1 MSSNQGYVPYGT
13 DAVYT
18 GFWINQDRG
27 RILGATLTLPD
38 KQAAPLLAA
47 LAVLVALAGNRSWHL
62 CRLIWHRFLRA
73 KEAHTSAIKIRR
85 RKQQVV
91 IRNCET
97 AGGATLGLFAVWFNF
112 GVLRILRE
120 FSPKDI
126 VLGLFTLGHWI
137 SFIALGVLVS
147 QIVVGN
153 LVVSKVLPTCGLW
166 VPIASDPP
174 TTESNAIFNEM
185 KTNETINAEN
195 YVRSCYPKGGSQ
207 GIIACD
213 KFITR
218 SFQQQTIE
226 GQACPFKGVCLPN
239 ANSAVTFD
247 SGNMTFSE
255 LGLNT
260 RFYSV
265 SDKSDDDTGENE
277 TLPFNNANSMSYNY
291 RLLSAY
297 LPYQLE
303 KFPPA
308 LQVEENNNELS
319 IFYMQDMGIL
329 FIEPEKDPWFSAN
342 IANEFPQLTK
352 PGDPVFTRYSA
363 DRWLNIVLCHEQY
376 RFCSTI
382 TENCTDF
389 RGLISRNKSSNQE
402 DYNALLGSG
411 TKPKVTTGSDW
422 AFSIILFEE
431 FMQKTPLAF
440 SIAGSSDLALQA
452 NRLLNDGHQSKL
464 SDRQWI
470 LEFEFWFTMAL
481 ARLQL
486 GIFNTIERPLGLDD
500 TRTFNFFAVEGREA
514 IYNLCGRIKF
524 NDPNHTSL
532 STFGLILILVFSL
545 FLMFASLMGTLLPL
559 IPFVKR
565 WRPLVEWERDDALA
579 LLASDY
585 EWVESFH
592 VAFDRKASPSQ
603 NIHNDSVGE
612 RDPFQM
618 DY

>member
-1 MSSNQGYVPYGT
+1 MSSNQDYVPYGT
-13 DAVYT
+13 NAVYT

-27 RILGATLTLPD
+27 TILGATLTLPD
-38 KQAAPLLAA
+38 KQAVPLLAA

-62 CRLIWHRFLRA
+62 CRLTWHRFLRT
-73 KEAHTSAIKIRR
+73 KEAHTSAIKTHR

-91 IRNCET
+91 IRNSET
-97 AGGATLGLFAVWFNF
+97 AGGATVGLFAVWFDF
-112 GVLRILRE
+112 GILRILRE
-120 FSPKDI
+120 FSLKDI

-166 VPIASDPP
+166 FPIGSDPP
-174 TTESNAIFNEM
+174 TAESDQIFNEI
-185 KTNETINAEN
+185 KTNETINSEN

-260 RFYSV
+260 RHGKELSVNRRSTCAPPPGTDNNTRVYSFFKDV
-265 SDKSDDDTGENE
+265 DTGENE
-277 TLPFNNANSMSYNY
+277 TIPFNNANLMSYNY
-291 RLLSAY
+291 RLLSTF
-297 LPYQLE
+297 LPYQPE
-303 KFPPA
+303 NFPPA
-308 LQVEENNNELS
+308 LELEENNNEVS

-342 IANEFPQLTK
+342 IVNEFPQLTK

-363 DRWLNIVLCHEQY
+363 DRWLNVVLCHEQY

-382 TENCTDF
+382 TDNCTDF
-389 RGLISRNKSSNQE
+389 RGLLSVNKSSNQE
-402 DYNALLGSG
+402 EYNALLGSG
-411 TKPKVTTGSDW
+411 TKPKLTTGSDW
-422 AFSIILFEE
+422 ALSIILLEE

-500 TRTFNFFAVEGREA
+500 TKAFNFFALEGNEA
-514 IYNLCGRIKF
+514 IYNICGRIKF

-532 STFGLILILVFSL
+532 STFGLIMILVFSL
-545 FLMFASLMGTLLPL
+545 SLMLASFVGILLPL

-565 WRPLVEWERDDALA
+565 WRPLLEWERDDALA
-579 LLASDY
+579 LL
-585 EWVESFH
+585 V
-592 VAFDRKASPSQ
+592 R
-603 NIHNDSVGE
+603 G
-612 RDPFQM
+612 FQS
-618 DY
+618 